1 MFVKSALSADSNLAT
16 MRANIGFVNASDT
29 TPRAQQLQSDIHQSM
44 SAVQKIIISYEMS
57 MFARE
62 LQRATLLREHPEWSE
77 GQIRRE
83 LLRLAFF
90 PPALAGSTAMT
101 FPEVLQRIAAVL
113 DRCGIPYMLTGSF
126 ASVAYGSPR
135 STQDID
141 LVIEAD
147 ASRLRALATNLPSG
161 EYHFEF
167 EDAIEALKRESLF
180 NVIDQRT
187 GWKIDMV
194 IRKSRPFSRENSV
207 VGVRWRLMDSNYLLP
222 ALKM

>member
-1 MFVKSALSADSNLAT
+1 
-16 MRANIGFVNASDT
+16 
-29 TPRAQQLQSDIHQSM
+29 
-44 SAVQKIIISYEMS
+44 
-57 MFARE
+57 
-62 LQRATLLREHPEWSE
+62 
-77 GQIRRE
+77 
-83 LLRLAFF
+83 
-90 PPALAGSTAMT
+90 MT

-147 ASRLRALATNLPSG
+147 ASRLRALATYLPSG
-161 EYHFEF
+161 EYYFEF

-194 IRKSRPFSRENSV
+194 IRKSRPFSREEFSRRRPLAADGFELFIASVEDVILAKLEWSKLGNSRRQIEDAARILQLRWPSLDKQYLHTWV
-207 VGVRWRLMDSNYLLP
+207 KDLTVEAEWSAALQLAGISGVNTSHE
-222 ALKM
+222 